1 MTLRLLVEAVAAVS
15 VSACTAT
22 ATHEPAGGRAVEA
35 ACSPVERPPVQA
47 GEHLIGDREPPVPY
61 SSRPPT
67 SGWHA
72 SGAFSITVHAP
83 DEPLPEPTQVSVLEA
98 GGVVVTYR
106 DVPDADRAAL
116 EDHVEVDHAGRV
128 AVTPYDQLQ
137 PGQVAFAAW
146 ATLQRCDGLDLSALD
161 AFVAAHA
168 DEEPDVPGGH

>member
-1 MTLRLLVEAVAAVS
+1 MTLRLVVGAVAALFL
-15 VSACTAT
+15 SACA
-22 ATHEPAGGRAVEA
+22 AAAQEPTRDGAARAV
-35 ACSPVERPPVQA
+35 CSPVERPPLQA

-83 DEPLPEPTQVSVLEA
+83 GDPLPEPTQVSVLEA

-106 DVPDADRAAL
+106 DVPDEDRVRL
-116 EDHVEVDHAGRV
+116 EQHVRANHAGRV
-128 AVTPYDQLQ
+128 AVTAYNQLE

-146 ATLQRCDGLDLSALD
+146 GMLQRCDGLDLSALD

-168 DEEPDVPGGH
+168 DESPDVPGEH